1 MTGAIGQ
8 ETASKV
14 TGKKVE
20 DFDGGMKQMWV
31 GIKGMLDNQAGQAD
45 TGMDILRAQNRNVV
59 SSSKGKRQVP

>member
-1 MTGAIGQ
+1 MTGANGQ

-31 GIKGMLDNQAGQAD
+31 GIKGVGRRGRHGDSYIKS
-45 TGMDILRAQNRNVV
+45 T
-59 SSSKGKRQVP
+59 KR